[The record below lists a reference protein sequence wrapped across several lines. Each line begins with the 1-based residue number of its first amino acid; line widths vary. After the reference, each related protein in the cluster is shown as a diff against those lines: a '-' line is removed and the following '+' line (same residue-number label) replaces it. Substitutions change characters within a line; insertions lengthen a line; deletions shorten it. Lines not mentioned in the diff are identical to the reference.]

1 MLERSNEEVEG
12 KVSLEER
19 RRTFDRVKAVVD
31 RTATIVCA
39 EVVPI
44 ESSLKQIQYRLGNYR
59 IKHSGKIP
67 EFCRNLPADRWMELP
82 AQEMWLFEP
91 GKLTERK
98 PDASAA
104 SGESIRLSCHAYVW
118 MVQCWVPATWDG
130 RRGRLYAA
138 LNGKNLPVNGDALQ
152 IGLYDRVTKK
162 DVVHIIKSAQIKEKD
177 YHLVDAGTFDFTKN
191 QTIYLAPVVPAS
203 NPGFVWIDRFICVLE
218 PADSPEKTGK

>member
-1 MLERSNEEVEG
+1 M
-12 KVSLEER
+12 
-19 RRTFDRVKAVVD
+19 D
-31 RTATIVCA
+31 RTATIICA

-44 ESSLKQIQYRLGNYR
+44 ESVLKQFQYRLGNYR
-59 IKHSGKIP
+59 LNNSGKIP
-67 EFCRNLPADRWMELP
+67 EFCRNLPEDRWLELP

-118 MVQCWVPATWDG
+118 MVQCLVPSTWDG
-130 RRGRLYAA
+130 RRGRLYAG
-138 LNGKNLPVNGDALQ
+138 LNGQNLPAKGAALQ
-152 IGLYDRVTKK
+152 IGVYDKVTKK
-162 DVVHIIKSAQIKEKD
+162 EAVHAIESEKIGKKD
-177 YHLVDAGTFDFTKN
+177 YHLVDVGTFDFSKD
-191 QTIYLAPVVPAS
+191 QYIYLAPVVPAS